1 LLGTVDI
8 RLDDHPAR
16 GLGSARAESL
26 LAYLLLHRD
35 APQPREQLAF
45 RLWPES
51 GESQARTNLRHV
63 LHDLRRALPN
73 ADRFLD
79 VQTRT
84 VQWRTDAPY
93 WLDVAAFESSVA
105 RSADSASSAASSGHD
120 ATETLASLREAVELY
135 RGDLVES
142 CYDEWIAAPRDR
154 LRHGFL
160 GALERLATLL
170 AEHGNHIE
178 AIARAER
185 LVLEEPLREDA
196 YRLLMRLHDARGDRA
211 SALLTY
217 RTCVATLAR
226 EVGAPPSAP
235 TREAYEALLRGEGAN
250 ARRVTSNPSPNSR
263 SPTHPPLVGRT
274 DEWTLLTKLWRTVER
289 GGRAFLLVTGE
300 AGVGKTRLV
309 EELRGWC
316 EQRGAAALDAR
327 SYAAEGELAY
337 APVTA
342 WLRAPAVNRVIAR
355 LDRPRLSELTRLLPE
370 LSSRLAGIPRPQR
383 LPEDEQRHRLFD
395 TAAEVLSSLG
405 SPVVLVLDDIQWC
418 DHETLRFIHFLLRH
432 RTAAPLLVAATAR
445 LEEMD
450 RNAALTELI
459 TGLTTWGSITKVEL
473 QRLTRGATA
482 DLGSRLGERPLAAHD
497 AEALFA
503 ETEGNPLFVV
513 EAMRAG
519 WQLGRRSADA
529 MTPKVQAVI
538 ASRLDQLSA
547 ETRELTGLAAT
558 LGRDFTIEL
567 LAHARDT
574 TTDAV
579 ARNLDELWRA
589 RILREHEAGV
599 YDFSHD
605 KIREVAYAALSPPQR
620 RQYHLRA
627 AHALK
632 RIHARDTAAASGASG
647 ASGAIAAHYDRA
659 GVAEEAITWYETAAE
674 AAQYLYATREATRL
688 LDRALELLATLPAS
702 PERQAREL
710 AILTA
715 MLTPVVSADGF
726 TSPRLDGLHTRIIDA
741 ARTLLVELPP
751 QALRSIAVSSLT
763 RDDFDTARRYG
774 EMLRARGGADG
785 DDALL
790 VEGEYVLG
798 IAAFWNGRLVA
809 AREHFETAV
818 ARYRPDRRRTHL
830 LRYWL
835 DPQVICLSRLGN
847 TYWFLGDT
855 DAARA
860 ARDKAI
866 ALGAEIGHAHSH
878 RTAYVFA
885 ALLAVDMGDT
895 AALRGYVRAL
905 EAGADDRDARA
916 TLFATETLRAYVRV
930 IDGDAEGM
938 TAIRDALASLGTG
951 GHAPGQRAFTARL
964 LVAAAAVSGDPRE
977 LLATADRMLAM
988 GGAASLWE
996 AEVLRVR
1003 AECLAQLGA
1012 DPEEISETFERAV
1025 AIAKSQGARVLQ
1037 ERAEA
1042 MLARFCRPERTEGR
1056 HSRNA

>member
-1 LLGTVDI
+1 LLGTVDL
-8 RLDDHPAR
+8 RLDDRPAP

-51 GESQARTNLRHV
+51 TESQARTNLRHV
-63 LHDLRRALPN
+63 LHDLRRALPK
-73 ADRFLD
+73 ADSFLD

-84 VQWRTDAPY
+84 VQWRTDAPH
-93 WLDVAAFESSVA
+93 WLDVAAFESSIA
-105 RSADSASSAASSGHD
+105 RSERAATNPSRRERNPEDSI
-120 ATETLASLREAVELY
+120 ASLREAVELY
-135 RGDLVES
+135 RGNLVES
-142 CYDEWIAAPRDR
+142 CYDEWIATHRDR
-154 LRHGFL
+154 LRHLFI
-160 GALERLATLL
+160 GALERLAALL
-170 AEHGNHIE
+170 AEHGNHTE

-185 LVLEEPLREDA
+185 LVHEEPLREDA
-196 YRLLMRLHDARGDRA
+196 HRLLMRLHDARGDRA
-211 SALLTY
+211 SALQAY
-217 RTCVATLAR
+217 QACVATLAR
-226 EVGAPPSAP
+226 EVGAPPSAR
-235 TREAYEALLRGEGAN
+235 TREAYEALLRGEGAHALGVGSN
-250 ARRVTSNPSPNSR
+250 ASPDGG
-263 SPTHPPLVGRT
+263 PPPQPPLVGRT
-274 DEWTLLTKLWRTVER
+274 DEWAQLTRLWRSIES
-289 GGRAFLLVTGE
+289 GHRAFLLVSGE

-316 EQRGAAALDAR
+316 EQRGAVALDAR

-337 APVTA
+337 APLAA
-342 WLRAPAVNRVIAR
+342 WLRTPAVEGVITR
-355 LDRPRLSELTRLLPE
+355 LDRARLSELTRLLPE

-395 TAAEVLSSLG
+395 TAVEVLSSLG
-405 SPVVLVLDDIQWC
+405 APVVLVIDDVQWC

-432 RTAAPLLVAATAR
+432 RTTTPLLVAATAR
-445 LEEMD
+445 IGEMD
-450 RNAALTELI
+450 RNSALTELI
-459 TGLTTWGSITKVEL
+459 TGLRTRESITRVEL

-482 DLGSRLGERPLAAHD
+482 DLGSRLGDRPLGADD

-519 WQLGRRSADA
+519 WRRGRRGADA
-529 MTPKVQAVI
+529 MPPKVQAVI

-579 ARNLDELWRA
+579 SGNLDELWRA

-627 AHALK
+627 AQALK
-632 RIHARDTAAASGASG
+632 RVHGRDSAA

-659 GVAEEAITWYETAAE
+659 GVPEEAITWYEMAAE
-674 AAQYLYATREATRL
+674 AAQYLYASREATRL
-688 LDRALELLATLPAS
+688 LDRALELLATLPES
-702 PERQAREL
+702 PERLAREL

-715 MLTPVVSADGF
+715 SLTPVASVDGF
-726 TSPRLDGLHTRIIDA
+726 ASPRLDGIHTRIIDA
-741 ARTLLVELPP
+741 ATTLLVDLPP

-774 EMLRARGGADG
+774 EMLRARGQADG

-798 IAAFWNGRLVA
+798 IAAFWKGRLVA

-855 DAARA
+855 DAACA

-885 ALLAVDMGDT
+885 ALLALDMDDT
-895 AALRGYVRAL
+895 AGLREYVHAL
-905 EAGADDRDARA
+905 ELGANDGDARA
-916 TLFATETLRAYVRV
+916 TLFATETLRAYLRV
-930 IDGDAEGM
+930 LDGEAEGAA
-938 TAIRDALASLGTG
+938 AIRDALASLGDG
-951 GHAPGQRAFTARL
+951 GHAPGQRACTARL
-964 LVAAAAVSGDPRE
+964 LLAAAAASGDPRE
-977 LLATADRMLAM
+977 CLAVADGMLAM

-996 AEVLRVR
+996 ADVHRVR
-1003 AECLAQLGA
+1003 AQCLAELGA
-1012 DPEEISETFERAV
+1012 DAGEIVATLERAV
-1025 AIAKSQGARVLQ
+1025 AIAESQGARVLQ

-1042 MLARFCRPERTEGR
+1042 MLAAL
-1056 HSRNA
+1056 SS

>member
-1 LLGTVDI
+1 LLGTVDL
-8 RLDDHPAR
+8 RLDDRPAP

-51 GESQARTNLRHV
+51 TESQARTNLRHV

-73 ADRFLD
+73 ADSFLD
-79 VQTRT
+79 VKPRV

-93 WLDVAAFESSVA
+93 WLDVAAFESSIA
-105 RSADSASSAASSGHD
+105 RSEGSSANAPRNAPNAD
-120 ATETLASLREAVELY
+120 VATASLREAVELY
-135 RGDLVES
+135 RGSLVES
-142 CYDEWIAAPRDR
+142 CYDEWIAAHRDR
-154 LRHGFL
+154 LRHLFI
-160 GALERLATLL
+160 GALERLASCL
-170 AEHGNHIE
+170 AEDGHHTE

-211 SALLTY
+211 SALQTY
-217 RTCVATLAR
+217 QTCVATLAR
-226 EVGAPPSAP
+226 EVGAPPSVQ
-235 TREAYEALLRGEGAN
+235 TREAYEALLRGEGAH
-250 ARRVTSNPSPNSR
+250 ALHVSSKSSLVSGSPSQ
-263 SPTHPPLVGRT
+263 PPLVGRT
-274 DEWTLLTKLWRTVER
+274 DEWGQLTKLWRSIES
-289 GGRAFLLVTGE
+289 GDRAFLLVSGE

-309 EELRGWC
+309 EELRDWC
-316 EQRGAAALDAR
+316 EQRGAIALDAR

-342 WLRAPAVNRVIAR
+342 WLRAPAVERAMAR
-355 LDRPRLSELTRLLPE
+355 FDRSRLSELTRLLPE
-370 LSSRLAGIPRPQR
+370 LSSRLPGIPRPQR

-405 SPVVLVLDDIQWC
+405 SPVVLVIDDVQWC

-432 RTAAPLLVAATAR
+432 RTASPLLVAATAR

-450 RNAALTELI
+450 RNVALTELI
-459 TGLTTWGSITKVEL
+459 TGLRTRGSITNVEL
-473 QRLTRGATA
+473 ERLTRGATA
-482 DLGSRLGERPLAAHD
+482 DLGSRLGDRPLDAED

-519 WQLGRRSADA
+519 WRRGRRSADA

-538 ASRLDQLSA
+538 ASRLDQLSP

-558 LGRDFTIEL
+558 LGRDFTVEL
-567 LAHARDT
+567 LAHARDI

-579 ARNLDELWRA
+579 SENLDELWRA

-605 KIREVAYAALSPPQR
+605 KIREVAYASLSPPQR

-627 AHALK
+627 AQALK
-632 RIHARDTAAASGASG
+632 RIHGRDSAATSSS
-647 ASGAIAAHYDRA
+647 SGAIAAHYDRA
-659 GVAEEAITWYETAAE
+659 GLAEEAITWYEMAAE
-674 AAQYLYATREATRL
+674 AAQYLYASREATRL
-688 LDRALELLATLPAS
+688 LDRALELLATLAES

-715 MLTPVVSADGF
+715 MLTPVASVDGF
-726 TSPRLDGLHTRIIDA
+726 ASPRLDGIHTRIIDT
-741 ARTLLVELPP
+741 ARTLLVDLPP

-774 EMLRARGGADG
+774 EMLRARGHADG

-798 IAAFWNGRLVA
+798 IAAFWKGRLVA

-818 ARYRPDRRRTHL
+818 SRYRPDRRRTHL

-885 ALLAVDMGDT
+885 ALLALDMGDT
-895 AALRGYVRAL
+895 AGLREYVRAL
-905 EAGADDRDARA
+905 EVGANDRDARA
-916 TLFATETLRAYVRV
+916 TLFATQTLRAYLRV
-930 IDGDAEGM
+930 LDGEAGAA

-964 LVAAAAVSGDPRE
+964 LLAAAAVAGDPQE
-977 LLATADRMLAM
+977 CLAAADGMLAM

-996 AEVLRVR
+996 AEVHRVR
-1003 AECLAQLGA
+1003 AECLAELGA
-1012 DPEEISETFERAV
+1012 PAGVVVGTLERAV
-1025 AIAKSQGARVLQ
+1025 AIAESQGARVLQ

-1042 MLARFCRPERTEGR
+1042 MLAAL
-1056 HSRNA
+1056 SS